1 MSKIKEA
8 YRKLNPKAA
17 VIGGALII
25 TTSIG
30 TCQLTREAVEEPAV
44 EETPLVIEEPEV
56 ETEEVTAEEPE
67 APESE

>member
-17 VIGGALII
+17 VLGGALII

-30 TCQLTREAVEEPAV
+30 TCQLTKPSVEEPAV
-44 EETPLVIEEPEV
+44 EETPLVIEESAV
-56 ETEEVTAEEPE
+56 EPE
-67 APESE
+67 AVEAPEPVEAE